1 MKRNTFLYYV
11 LVIIIYLLVFQNF
24 LQVHIPIVKYADEAL
39 AVLIFPIILLRKN
52 SWKIKRYDLLLV
64 IGLILILITG
74 MYSSLKLKYQ
84 GITMMLSD
92 ALLVNKFF
100 LVYFL
105 FNMLRK
111 EIDEIESTKI
121 LFHFKIVTILLF
133 ILTILNYL
141 FKLYPYSYRYGIM
154 SNRLFYQH
162 PTFFA
167 AACVFLLCG
176 LIMFS
181 EKINKKYLFITIFM
195 IFTTLRTK
203 AIVFGIVA
211 LGLIIYLERSNKKIT
226 FSKIGIIAII
236 SVIIAFQQIEFYFI
250 EVDNSARNVLL
261 KTSIQIAS
269 DYFPLG
275 TGFATFGSYFSAKE
289 YSPIYSLYG
298 ISDIYGIQ
306 KDSPT
311 FITDSF
317 WPMILGQFGYLGLI
331 VYVILLFIIFRKIQ
345 LEYKD
350 SNKSKK
356 KYIAKIIALAYLMI
370 SSTSESAFVNSLA
383 IPLAIILGL

>member
-1 MKRNTFLYYV
+1 MKRNTFLYYF

-84 GITMMLSD
+84 GIMMVLSD
-92 ALLVNKFF
+92 SLLVNKFF

-121 LFHFKIVTILLF
+121 LFHFKILTILLF

-167 AACVFLLCG
+167 AVCVFLLCG

-250 EVDNSARNVLL
+250 ELDNSARNVLL